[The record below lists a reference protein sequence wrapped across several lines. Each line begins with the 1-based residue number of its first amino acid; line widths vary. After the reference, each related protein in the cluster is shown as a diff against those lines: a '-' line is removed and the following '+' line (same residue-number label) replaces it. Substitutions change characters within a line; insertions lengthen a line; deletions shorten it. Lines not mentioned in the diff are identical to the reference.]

1 VANPRG
7 RGLMCA
13 FDLPTAELRN
23 AVRHRAYDLG
33 LIILGCGANTLR
45 FRPALTVTEADIDA
59 GLAIL
64 EQAIK
69 ETV

>member
-1 VANPRG
+1 
-7 RGLMCA
+7 LMCA

-23 AVRHRAYDLG
+23 AVRKRAYDLG